1 MEWFETDDLEEPH
14 ATPLTPAEAAPPRDP
29 VLRAQI
35 EMWLSYLSPRAQA
48 ILDDNERRHTT
59 AEIARLLGLDRRLI
73 LTTERGALTRLR
85 ALATGK
91 ATLGRKNGKPC
102 ILYPHAHNRYTITPE
117 QEAAMLRGCLD
128 LQAQGVIVTGRSLA
142 QATGVGMG
150 CALMFLRLHRT
161 QTLKEMRARQRQQ
174 KLEEVWT
181 RLEAR
186 RVRPT
191 SPLLAKEAGVAK
203 KTALDFLT
211 ARRSTNHAES

>member
-1 MEWFETDDLEEPH
+1 MV
-14 ATPLTPAEAAPPRDP
+14 R
-29 VLRAQI
+29 
-35 EMWLSYLSPRAQA
+35 
-48 ILDDNERRHTT
+48 
-59 AEIARLLGLDRRLI
+59 DRRPGR
-73 LTTERGALTRLR
+73 TARYASHPRRGRAPARLR

-161 QTLKEMRARQRQQ
+161 QTLKEMRARRRQQ

-181 RLEAR
+181 RLESR

-211 ARRSTNHAES
+211 ARRSSNHAES

>member
-1 MEWFETDDLEEPH
+1 
-14 ATPLTPAEAAPPRDP
+14 
-29 VLRAQI
+29 
-35 EMWLSYLSPRAQA
+35 
-48 ILDDNERRHTT
+48 
-59 AEIARLLGLDRRLI
+59 
-73 LTTERGALTRLR
+73 
-85 ALATGK
+85 
-91 ATLGRKNGKPC
+91 
-102 ILYPHAHNRYTITPE
+102 
-117 QEAAMLRGCLD
+117 MLRGCLD

-161 QTLKEMRARQRQQ
+161 QTLKEMQARQRQQ

-181 RLEAR
+181 RLESR

-211 ARRSTNHAES
+211 ARRSSNHAESLAREPASPPKAAQAETTCAFLLRAATSTFDGRATCRTDRAHAAHSA